1 MGTLRR
7 SDDTDL
13 TLYVILRNASHQV
26 VIQTTGAGDAEA
38 YDSANWLTYDHEAT
52 EQGDAGYYY
61 VTTSNDL
68 SAGIYW
74 IEWKYQSGDNPAVS
88 DTVRASG
95 SAYWDG
101 SAWWSATVDVGSI
114 AATDAATRSAI
125 IDTILADTNELQ
137 TAWVNGGRLDLLL
150 DSVTSVGDPWL
161 TTLPGAY
168 GAGTAGEIIGDWKN
182 GERLDLI
189 LDARAATGADGDTL
203 ETLSDQMDALAA
215 TSGSGART
223 VTLTVNDG
231 STALESASVRVTK
244 GAATYVQ
251 TTDTS
256 GEVTFN
262 LDAGTYVVAVSL
274 VGYTYSGTTIV
285 VDGDETATYSMT
297 AISIT
302 GPTAASLCA
311 VQFQV
316 NLSATAVSGA
326 ICKAR
331 LLGINQ
337 ASDGTILSN
346 AELSDTTDVGG
357 AARLE
362 LVRKGSIVKGS
373 GMYKIWIEIN
383 GRPTASIET
392 TIPAQSSIYFEDLIK

>member
-137 TAWVNGGRLDLLL
+137 TAWVNGGRLDL
-150 DSVTSVGDPWL
+150 
-161 TTLPGAY
+161 
-168 GAGTAGEIIGDWKN
+168 
-182 GERLDLI
+182 I

-302 GPTAASLCA
+302 GPSAASLCA

-383 GRPTASIET
+383 GRPTASVET
-392 TIPAQSSIYFEDLIK
+392 QIPNQSTMYFEDLIK